1 MPLPPSQRPQRGAHG
16 GGRQP
21 RGAEP
26 GPGGQRRPIPLWF
39 VMAALL
45 LLAAIWWASKGAN
58 RQQIG
63 YGEFR
68 NLLTQGS
75 IHSCVIRPREIVG
88 ELRAV
93 RPDGGPVGFVTI
105 DRERH
110 TTQPDGDPVRFAAAW
125 DQGDEGIYKLL
136 DEAEP
141 KVEYRIENQQL
152 RSFLLLWIF
161 PVAIIIIVWRML
173 FSRMNPAGRV
183 MDFAQSRA
191 RLFMQ
196 REGDVSF
203 DDVAGIDEC
212 KEELQEVIGFLQSPG
227 KFTRLGGKI
236 PRGVL
241 LVGEPG
247 TGKTLLARA
256 VAGEAGVPFFS
267 LSGSDFV
274 EMFVG
279 VGAARVRDLFQQAAK
294 HAPCII
300 FIDELDALAKA
311 RGVGVMGGHEE
322 REQTLNALLVQ
333 MDGFEPT
340 KGIIMLAATN
350 RPEML
355 DLALLR
361 PGRFDRQVTIPR
373 PDLQGR
379 EEILRLHARDVK
391 LAPDVDLRK
400 VAALTP
406 GFVGADLANLVN
418 EAALLAARTD
428 KQTVGTEEFEA
439 SIERVVAGPERRSR
453 LMNPE
458 EKGIVA
464 HHEAGHALTACLLPG
479 ADPVRKVSMIA
490 RGVAG
495 LGYTMQM
502 PLEDRYLLR
511 KKELTDRLAI
521 LLSGRSA
528 EEVMFGEV
536 STGAQNDLVKATEL
550 ARRMVLD
557 FGMSEQLGPLAF
569 PRDAGAE
576 GGGMPLFH
584 KPWSE
589 RTNRDIDDAIKEL
602 VWQAHQRALE
612 LVREHKDALE
622 AIAAALMEKEVLDQ
636 VELQDILTP
645 FGLHVKDGPPPD
657 GEPAGEA
664 AC

>member
-1 MPLPPSQRPQRGAHG
+1 MPVSPPQPPQRGPRG
-16 GGRQP
+16 GRRQP

-26 GPGGQRRPIPLWF
+26 GPPAQRRPIPLWF
-39 VMAALL
+39 VMAAFL
-45 LLAAIWWASKGAN
+45 LLAAIWWASRGGN
-58 RQQIG
+58 RREIG

-68 NLLTQGS
+68 TLVKQGS
-75 IHSCVIRPREIVG
+75 IKTCVITPTRIEG
-88 ELRAV
+88 ELLVV
-93 RPDGGPVGFVTI
+93 RPDGGPVRFVTV
-105 DRERH
+105 DGESH
-110 TTQPDGDPVRFAAAW
+110 TTKLDSDPVRFTAAW
-125 DQGDEGIYKLL
+125 DQGDEDIYKLL
-136 DEAEP
+136 DEAE
-141 KVEYRIENQQL
+141 VEYRIENQQL
-152 RSFLLLWIF
+152 RGFLLLWIL
-161 PVAIIIIVWRML
+161 PIAIIIIVWRML
-173 FSRMNPAGRV
+173 FSRMNPAGRA

-191 RLFMQ
+191 RMFTRQ
-196 REGDVSF
+196 EGDVSF

-212 KEELQEVIGFLQSPG
+212 KEELQEVIGFLQDPG

-279 VGAARVRDLFQQAAK
+279 VGAARVRDLFEQAAK

-311 RGVGVMGGHEE
+311 RGMGMMGGHEE

-333 MDGFEPT
+333 MDGFETT

-355 DLALLR
+355 DPALLR

-379 EEILRLHARDVK
+379 EEILALHARDVK
-391 LAPDVDLRK
+391 LASDVDLRK

-439 SIERVVAGPERRSR
+439 SIERVVAGLKRPSR
-453 LMNPE
+453 LINPE
-458 EKGIVA
+458 EKSIVA

-511 KKELTDRLAI
+511 KTELMDRLAV
-521 LLSGRSA
+521 LLAGRSA
-528 EEVMFGEV
+528 EEVVFEEV

-557 FGMSEQLGPLAF
+557 FGMSEQLGPLSF
-569 PRDAGAE
+569 PREAGAN
-576 GGGMPLFH
+576 GAGMPLFH

-589 RTNRDIDDAIKEL
+589 RTNRDIDNAIKEL

-622 AIAAALMEKEVLDQ
+622 AIAAALMEKEALDQ
-636 VELQDILTP
+636 DELQDVLTA
-645 FGLHVKDGPPPD
+645 FGLHVKDGALPD
-657 GEPAGEA
+657 GETDGET